1 MTRREAFDAGY
12 AAGLA
17 WREDESWD
25 ALGRTAKIAAY
36 EAGAGDFEFVFRCGF
51 QWAVR
56 DAADEPRERAKEN
69 DAT

>member
-1 MTRREAFDAGY
+1 MTRREAFDVGY

-17 WREDESWD
+17 YREDESWAAED
-25 ALGRTAKIAAY
+25 EEAKIAAQ
-36 EAGAGDFEFVFRCGF
+36 EVGAGDFEFVFRCGF